1 MTNYEIAKI
10 TFEAFRSLGE
20 KTRIK
25 ARGGDKDAAK
35 KVLSQLA
42 AESIVLKQFG
52 YAVGD
57 SGRLKKY
64 KVTKRD
70 EKFNALSLK
79 ASDGDID
86 ASKELLGILT
96 KHKKL

>member
-42 AESIVLKQFG
+42 AESIVLKQYG

-79 ASDGDID
+79 AADGDID
-86 ASKELLGILT
+86 AAKLLLKTMMSK
-96 KHKKL
+96 K